1 MAKRQKYIINLIF
14 SGYLDETL
22 HFGPFCYSWWIS
34 RPSEKNNEPCFLFPI
49 CLQTKIL
56 LVLNGCDFIIE
67 IGQLNSQF
75 GPHPSYIC
83 KCDGIQSELYETPT
97 EAITTV
103 YQQIFKYKSNF
114 SGPEIMGY
122 DTPHIVQEYLNG
134 LPFRVF
140 NYSFNKLRI
149 WIFGINKSHNQK
161 LGFAGHRFKSAFIYT
176 YNKQRSIFFS
186 RNRI

>member
-22 HFGPFCYSWWIS
+22 HF
-34 RPSEKNNEPCFLFPI
+34 
-49 CLQTKIL
+49 
-56 LVLNGCDFIIE
+56 VLNGRDFIIE
-67 IGQLNSQF
+67 IGQLDSQF

-83 KCDGIQSELYETPT
+83 KCDGIQSKLCEIPT

-122 DTPHIVQEYLNG
+122 DTPHIVQEYLNN

-140 NYSFNKLRI
+140 KYSFNKLRI
-149 WIFGINKSHNQK
+149 WILGINKSHNQK
-161 LGFAGHRFKSAFIYT
+161 LGFAGHRLNQHLFTLIT
-176 YNKQRSIFFS
+176 NNI
-186 RNRI
+186 